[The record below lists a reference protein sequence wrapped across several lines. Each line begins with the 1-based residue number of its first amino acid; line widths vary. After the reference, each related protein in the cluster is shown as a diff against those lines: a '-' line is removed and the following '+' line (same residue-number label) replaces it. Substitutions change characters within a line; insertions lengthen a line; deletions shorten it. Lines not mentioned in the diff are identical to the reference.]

1 MYTPSDYWSR
11 LHDRRDLSAVGQS
24 GLPSAINQQLYRILW
39 RNLQLFLRKHGAGRF
54 GPRVFEV
61 GAGSGYWFDLWREL
75 GATGIDGCDLVPAA
89 VDDLNQK
96 FHKQGRFIVADLGT
110 DKLTVGTFDFVA
122 CMNVL
127 LHITDDA
134 KFDQALENIAGLV
147 APGGK
152 LLLTEP
158 MLYREKFARPYDP
171 ALSSRARPVRRYQ
184 EGLEAA
190 GLRLTA
196 LEAGTAIANN
206 PIEGRSR
213 ATYFLW
219 RAAWVGAGIPPKLR
233 PANAGWVGEILY
245 RLDPAFMAMGAAP
258 SSKFALFVRRA

>member
-1 MYTPSDYWSR
+1 MYTPPDYWQR
-11 LHDRRDLSAVGQS
+11 LHERRDMSAVGQS
-24 GLPSAINQQLYRILW
+24 GLPSAMNQQLYRILG
-39 RNLQLFLRKHGAGRF
+39 RNLRRFLRKHGAERI
-54 GPRVFEV
+54 GPRAFEV

-75 GATGIDGCDLVPAA
+75 GAQRIDGCDLVPAA

-96 FHKQGRFIVADLGT
+96 FQTLGRFIVADLGAAG
-110 DKLTVGTFDFVA
+110 LAMGTYDFVA

-134 KFDQALENIAGLV
+134 KFDHALENIARLV

-158 MLYREKFARPYDP
+158 ILYHESFARPYDP

-184 EGLEAA
+184 DGLEAA
-190 GLRLTA
+190 GLRLAA
-196 LEAGTAIANN
+196 LEAATAIGNN
-206 PIEGRSR
+206 PIEGRWR

-219 RAAWVGAGIPPKLR
+219 RATWAAAGIPPKLR
-233 PANAGWVGEILY
+233 PANAGWVGEIMY
-245 RLDPAFMAMGAAP
+245 RLDPALMAVGAAP
-258 SSKFALFVRRA
+258 SSKFALFVRPA